1 MAKQTEERMT
11 IYDVAQLAEVSITT
25 VSRFLNNPDNVKDST
40 GDRIAEAM
48 DKLDYIPQGNTGTRS
63 KRTVGRIGVLTPFF
77 PAPAFVT
84 RLDGVI
90 PPLREANFEVIIYTI
105 ENPEQLDEYL
115 TSVPFTRRIDGLIL
129 ISVHLTE
136 DQHRILNASGLNIV
150 MIESDDENYSRVLAD
165 DYRGGQTAAE
175 LFLKKNYL
183 PCAYFGD
190 INNDLSYSCHPS
202 ETRLS
207 GYKAALEANGHH
219 MEEKYIL
226 ESETTVKDSHRVF
239 SSFLASGERPRAIF
253 AMSDLHAIGV
263 IKAANE
269 HGIKVPEELAI
280 LGFDDIDAADWM
292 ELSTISQHLVD
303 SGRVAANLL
312 LDRMSDSATTIQKIN
327 LQVCLIE
334 RATT

>member
-1 MAKQTEERMT
+1 MAKLKDERMT
-11 IYDVAQLAEVSITT
+11 IYDVAQEAGVSITT
-25 VSRFLNNPDNVKDST
+25 VSRYMNNPDNVKDST
-40 GDRIAEAM
+40 GNRIAAAM
-48 DKLDYIPQGNTGTRS
+48 DKLDYIPQGNTGTRA

-90 PPLREANFEVIIYTI
+90 PPLREANYEVIIYTI

-129 ISVHLTE
+129 IAVHLTE
-136 DQHRILNASGLNIV
+136 DQHRILSASGLSIV

-165 DYRGGQTAAE
+165 DIRGGQIAAE

-183 PCAYFGD
+183 PCAFFGD
-190 INNDLSYSCHPS
+190 INNNLSYSCHPS
-202 ETRLS
+202 ETRLQ
-207 GYKAALEANGHH
+207 GFRDTLEKNGQK
-219 MEEKYIL
+219 MEEKHIL
-226 ESETTVKDSHRVF
+226 ESITTVDAAKERFGKLVKD
-239 SSFLASGERPRAIF
+239 GDCPRAIF

-263 IKAANE
+263 MKAAKE
-269 HGIKVPEELAI
+269 YGIQIPGQLAV
-280 LGFDDIDAADWM
+280 LGFDDIEGADWM
-292 ELSTISQHLVD
+292 ELSTISQHLVE

-312 LDRMSDSATTIQKIN
+312 LNLMSGSVTTVQKIN
-327 LQVCLIE
+327 LQVGLIE